1 MIKVIDGQN
10 TIMVDFK
17 DNSNEKMS
25 GQLLTYEI
33 SGEVCVLVN
42 TDRIWA
48 PFSNL
53 TEKSQNRV
61 LRSGTKIKN
70 NTESII
76 LKEPKSVIIITL
88 SVLSLF
94 AYYYMRYN
102 L

>member
-17 DNSNEKMS
+17 NNSNEKMS

-33 SGEVCVLVN
+33 SGEACVLAN
-42 TDRIWA
+42 TERIWV

-61 LRSGTKIKN
+61 LRTGTKTKN

-94 AYYYMRYN
+94 VYFYMRYN